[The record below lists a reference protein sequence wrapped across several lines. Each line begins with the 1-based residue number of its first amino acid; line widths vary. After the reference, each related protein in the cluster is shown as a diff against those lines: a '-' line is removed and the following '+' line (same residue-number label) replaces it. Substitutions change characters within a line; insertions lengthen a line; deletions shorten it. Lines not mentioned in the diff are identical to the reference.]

1 MIYLIIT
8 CIILAII
15 VWLETYYIFHK
26 KKSVKTKTNSIVEE
40 LNKIK
45 TEDNFVLDKEHDNI
59 LIAEYL
65 KKINNVLKAYD
76 SSRSKMVSFRTRR
89 LLLYETIMIIPI
101 ISKTLDI
108 HFEYDTTSKILSRKS
123 DRDIM
128 LLLKEAYN
136 SYSLESQES
145 FNDMILCA
153 LLLSD
158 NK

>member
-1 MIYLIIT
+1 MTFLIIL
-8 CIILAII
+8 CILLVVALC
-15 VWLETYYIFHK
+15 VETYYIFSK
-26 KKSVKTKTNSIVEE
+26 KHRVTKNTTNIVEE
-40 LNKIK
+40 LTKIK
-45 TEDNFVLDKEHDNI
+45 TEDNFVLDKEHDDI
-59 LIAEYL
+59 LINNYL
-65 KKINNVLKAYD
+65 SIINQALKAYD

-108 HFEYDTTSKILSRKS
+108 SFEYDTTSKILSKKS

-145 FNDMILCA
+145 FNDMILCV

>member
-108 HFEYDTTSKILSRKS
+108 SFEYDTTSKILSKKS

-136 SYSLESQES
+136 SYSNESPES
-145 FNDMILCA
+145 FNDIILCT